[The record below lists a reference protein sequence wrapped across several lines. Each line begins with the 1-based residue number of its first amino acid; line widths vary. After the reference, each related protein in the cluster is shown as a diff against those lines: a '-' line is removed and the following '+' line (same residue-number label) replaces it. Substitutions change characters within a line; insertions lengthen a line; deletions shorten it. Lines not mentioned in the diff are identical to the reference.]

1 MYILHTHTYTH
12 THTHIHTTHTRAR
25 VRKSTETQSLDAEL
39 MINLLPAHLGCLD
52 DLIYDFVSDCSTH
65 AVSRFD

>member
-1 MYILHTHTYTH
+1 MLLTMLINYIFIFSIYFYL
-12 THTHIHTTHTRAR
+12 
-25 VRKSTETQSLDAEL
+25 TEMQSLDGEL
-39 MINLLPAHLGCLD
+39 MMINLLPAHLGCLD